1 MPVVEED
8 VFIARPPQDVFEYL
22 MTAQNL
28 PIWDSSIM
36 ESEQID
42 EGPARVGTRF
52 RGVSKVLG
60 RRFEWTTKVTE
71 LTPPTLATYQTVEG
85 KLNFTVTHH
94 LRPENAGTRF
104 TYKIEA
110 DAGLGGVF
118 GRIADPIVERAQ
130 RRTVRGSL
138 DTLAE
143 LLTEPNPEA

>member
-8 VFIARPPQDVFEYL
+8 VFIARPPQDVFDYL
-22 MTAQNL
+22 LTARNF
-28 PIWDSSIM
+28 PVWDSSIM
-36 ESEQID
+36 EAEQID

-71 LTPPTLATYQTVEG
+71 LTPPTLATYQAVEG
-85 KLNFTVTHH
+85 KLNFTVTNR